1 MKVLFVSSGNSKDG
15 ISPITLNQGESLKSQ
30 GVFIE
35 YYSLKGKGIIG
46 YFHNILPLRKRLK
59 ISNYDIV
66 HAHYSLSS
74 FVASLAGASPLIV
87 SLMGTDV
94 KASPFFKIFIK
105 FFAKYIWKAT
115 IVKSNDMAESL
126 GVKDVMVIPNGV
138 NFNRFKPL
146 DKIDCQK
153 QLEWDYNKK
162 HILFA
167 ANQDREEKN
176 YKLAAGAIA
185 ILKDSNIIVHFLKD
199 VPNKEVPLYYNAADV
214 VLLTSLWEGSPNVIK
229 EAMACNRP
237 IVATDVGDIAEV
249 ILGSK
254 GCFICKFNK
263 NDLAKKIQQALAFNA
278 TDGRSNIE
286 NLNADRISNLIVS
299 MYQSTLDN
307 KNKN

>member
-35 YYSLKGKGIIG
+35 YYTLKGKGIIG
-46 YFHNILPLRKRLK
+46 YFHNVLPLRKRLK
-59 ISNYDIV
+59 KSKYDIV

-87 SLMGTDV
+87 SLMGSDV
-94 KASPFFKIFIK
+94 KASPFYKIFIK
-105 FFAKYIWKAT
+105 FFARNIWKVT

-126 GVKDVMVIPNGV
+126 GVKDAIVIPNGV
-138 NFNRFKPL
+138 DFNRFKPL

-153 QLEWDYNKK
+153 QLGWNYNKK

-167 ANQDREEKN
+167 ANPDREEKN
-176 YKLAAGAIA
+176 YKLAAGAIT
-185 ILKDSNIIVHFLKD
+185 ILNDSNIVVHFLKD
-199 VPNKEVPLYYNAADV
+199 VHNKEVALHYNAADV

-249 ILGSK
+249 ISGVK
-254 GCFICKFNK
+254 GCYVCEFNEH
-263 NDLAKKIQQALAFNA
+263 DLAGKIHLALDFN
-278 TDGRSNIE
+278 TTNGRNKIE
-286 NLNADRISNLIVS
+286 NLSADKIADRIIKIYNNI
-299 MYQSTLDN
+299 
-307 KNKN
+307 KNSG